1 MMLAATRPFFTL
13 EKAQDGH
20 VILKY
25 CKAQESFPHGSH
37 IRPDEYLCSSRDRER
52 KRKKLPQKLLLQY
65 YGRVASLKHL
75 KAEEAI
81 RKLVACIFEL
91 QLLIDTFISRHIKD
105 TFFDVLL
112 TLMHSLHTR
121 IKSCKMSFSQK
132 FINPKLTFSKYK
144 KSKRDAIEIDAHE
157 SKVSKCHY
165 LKNSKLAIS
174 KWKMSKRRILEVFSL
189 VNLLQFISTYIML
202 RKKY

>member
-65 YGRVASLKHL
+65 YGRVAS
-75 KAEEAI
+75 
-81 RKLVACIFEL
+81 F
-91 QLLIDTFISRHIKD
+91 
-105 TFFDVLL
+105 
-112 TLMHSLHTR
+112 
-121 IKSCKMSFSQK
+121 
-132 FINPKLTFSKYK
+132 
-144 KSKRDAIEIDAHE
+144 
-157 SKVSKCHY
+157 
-165 LKNSKLAIS
+165 
-174 KWKMSKRRILEVFSL
+174 
-189 VNLLQFISTYIML
+189 
-202 RKKY
+202 